1 MSFDDDDLVFITF
14 ESKSCRKTR
23 TIFSVKY
30 ETSHMVK
37 NSQSKAVEKT
47 MPRYWYNILFVA
59 SSACKKRD
67 ATFEVKDITRVWR
80 YHHISKFYCARYK
93 KTRKATSYRS
103 ARKLLLDKSGNIKMP
118 NGFSGK
124 KTFKKGPKTK
134 QWPSPSNF
142 TYSK

>member
-1 MSFDDDDLVFITF
+1 MQKNSNN
-14 ESKSCRKTR
+14 
-23 TIFSVKY
+23 IFSQIWDVSYGQKLSVK
-30 ETSHMVK
+30 SSWK
-37 NSQSKAVEKT
+37 NNAE
-47 MPRYWYNILFVA
+47 ILIQYFVRC

-80 YHHISKFYCARYK
+80 YHHISKFYCARYR

-124 KTFKKGPKTK
+124 KNLQKRPKNKTVTITIEFYIF
-134 QWPSPSNF
+134 QIV
-142 TYSK
+142 